1 MLHITKVQPQFTG
14 IITTARRYEKD
25 SKKGSIVVGVK
36 GALKQWQT
44 VVSVGSTVRDI
55 SVGDKVMINIDNFA
69 VKKYSKDSIQNDL
82 DNNPV
87 TSYKLDWVIID
98 DENGNPTECL
108 LISDRDVLYT
118 FEGYEDED
126 NEEEDEKPSIIIPE
140 RKINLN

>member
-69 VKKYSKDSIQNDL
+69 VRKYSKDSIQNDL

>member
-14 IITTARRYEKD
+14 IITTAKRYEKD

>member
-55 SVGDKVMINIDNFA
+55 LVGDKVMINIDNFA